1 LPPRLCTIAVV
12 AGVRSFQIS
21 AVSINIAPAGKR
33 EQSETWPLVANHEA
47 GHELLQRAFP
57 WRLEIR

>member
-1 LPPRLCTIAVV
+1 LPRRLCTIAVV

-21 AVSINIAPAGKR
+21 AVSINIAPAAKR
-33 EQSETWPLVANHEA
+33 EQSETGRLANHEA
-47 GHELLQRAFP
+47 AHELRRRAFP

>member
-1 LPPRLCTIAVV
+1 LPRRLCTIVVV

-21 AVSINIAPAGKR
+21 FVAINIAPAAKR

-47 GHELLQRAFP
+47 AHGLLRRAFP